1 MVSLR
6 IIKDNWGKY
15 VSAIAL
21 FAGVCVFFAA
31 EKRSFAGEVEIGV
44 EQLGTGGIELIFEAA
59 PSDAITPSE
68 QNTSSATADVH
79 FEVRANF
86 TENNSFAAEA
96 GGFVPYLN
104 VNMLATN
111 KRSGETVH
119 TTLLPHLN
127 QIDGFH
133 YARNVDLPGDPASTR
148 RFRRAEY
155 DLTFWINPPDI
166 GVVSIHSD
174 FGGQTDQNKIVEPQV
189 FTFSDV
195 NFADVFTGSGPS
207 GSGETPE
214 PVETETPEPTDTGT
228 PDPFE
233 TPDPGGGTG
242 SGGVSGGISG
252 SGSSAISVES
262 NGSGKLRLFF

>member
-1 MVSLR
+1 MVRLR

-21 FAGVCVFFAA
+21 FAGVCVFSAA

-44 EQLGTGGIELIFEAA
+44 EQLGTGGIELIFEVA
-59 PSDAITPSE
+59 PSDSITPAE
-68 QNTSSATADVH
+68 QNLTSAEADVH

-86 TENNSFAAEA
+86 TENNSFAAEE

-104 VNMLATN
+104 VNMLAVN
-111 KRSGETVH
+111 KRTGESVKTI
-119 TTLLPHLN
+119 LLPHLN

-174 FGGQTDQNKIVEPQV
+174 FGDQTDQNKIVEPQV

-214 PVETETPEPTDTGT
+214 PVETETPEPVETET
-228 PDPFE
+228 PEPFE
-233 TPDPGGGTG
+233 TPEPGGGTG

-252 SGSSAISVES
+252 SGSSAIRVES
-262 NGSGKLRLFF
+262 NEPGKLRLFF

>member
-15 VSAIAL
+15 VSALIL
-21 FAGVCVFFAA
+21 FAGVYVFVAA
-31 EKRSFAGEVEIGV
+31 EKRSFAGEVELGV
-44 EQLGTGGIELIFEAA
+44 AQLGTGGIELIFEVA
-59 PSDAITPSE
+59 PSDSITPAE
-68 QNTSSATADVH
+68 Q
-79 FEVRANF
+79 
-86 TENNSFAAEA
+86 

-104 VNMLATN
+104 VNMLAVN
-111 KRSGETVH
+111 KKTGESVKTI
-119 TTLLPHLN
+119 LLPHLN
-127 QIDGFH
+127 LIDGFH

-174 FGGQTDQNKIVEPQV
+174 FGDQTDQNKIVEPQV

-214 PVETETPEPTDTGT
+214 PVETETPEPVETET
-228 PDPFE
+228 PEPVETETPEPFE
-233 TPDPGGGTG
+233 TPEPGGGTG

-252 SGSSAISVES
+252 SGSSAIRVES
-262 NGSGKLRLFF
+262 NEPGKLRLFF